1 MNRRTALLL
10 SMLGAGALL
19 PQTLWAQTA
28 GRKSSSK
35 TRDKTFAPVSARED
49 EPVDKEASAE
59 EAPATIPPEPGFQ
72 WKRWPIAKYTRVA
85 SNQTNPQKALVDWI
99 FKRTG
104 LAEWHGDKVAVL
116 SASRNELRAYNS
128 PDVLKQVDDVVER
141 FTNAVEDI
149 LSVHVQF
156 IAAVDTRWRYSVY
169 NRLTFVGSGPQGQ
182 QIWTMRVEDAALV
195 LSQMQVQQ
203 GFRKLADQRVEM
215 VNGQTL
221 TIKTS
226 EPRAF
231 ASGLQRDGGAGAGFQ
246 SRADKIEESVL
257 LKLSPLLN
265 FEGDATDAMIDLTVN
280 TVRSFH
286 RTRVITPRE
295 SGPGEM
301 AIDVPEA
308 TQTRLEQTVKNW
320 RLGQTLVISA
330 GIHPGV
336 LSNKGGWFNLPIPG
350 TYPTGTEVLV
360 FLEAETVSRSKSS
373 SRVDDTPTEST
384 STNTSK
390 SSRSKR
396 PRNSDNN
403 PDDEENP
410 DK

>member
-10 SMLGAGALL
+10 SMLGGFG
-19 PQTLWAQTA
+19 PTSLWAQTA
-28 GRKSSSK
+28 GRKSSK
-35 TRDKTFAPVSARED
+35 TREKTFSPVSGRDD
-49 EPVDKEASAE
+49 EPDDPAASNDE
-59 EAPATIPPEPGFQ
+59 VPAAIPPEPGFQ
-72 WKRWPIAKYTRVA
+72 WRRYPIAKYTRAA
-85 SNQTNPQKALVDWI
+85 SNQSNPQKAIVDWI

-116 SASRNELRAYNS
+116 SASRNELRDYNS
-128 PDVLKQVDDVVER
+128 ADVLKQVDEVVER
-141 FTNAVEDI
+141 FTNAVEDV
-149 LSVHVQF
+149 LSIHVQF
-156 IAAVDTRWRYSVY
+156 IAAVDTRWRYSVF

-182 QIWTMRVEDAALV
+182 QIWTMRVDDAALV

-221 TIKTS
+221 TIKTA
-226 EPRAF
+226 EPRSF

-246 SRADKIEESVL
+246 SKADKIEESVI

-286 RTRVITPRE
+286 RTRVITPRDQ
-295 SGPGEM
+295 GPGEM

-336 LSNKGGWFNLPIPG
+336 LSSKGGWFNLPIPG

-360 FLEAETVSRSKSS
+360 FLEAETVGRSKSAA
-373 SRVDDTPTEST
+373 RADDEPCPPRRTPPKTLA
-384 STNTSK
+384 
-390 SSRSKR
+390 SSRSSSKDSEEDD
-396 PRNSDNN
+396 NSDRK
-403 PDDEENP
+403 PE
-410 DK
+410 

>member
-1 MNRRTALLL
+1 MNRRTALML
-10 SMLGAGALL
+10 SMLGGLI
-19 PQTLWAQTA
+19 PQSLYAQTA
-28 GRKSSSK
+28 ARKSSK
-35 TRDKTFAPVSARED
+35 TRDKTFSPQASRDDQADDPAGAAD
-49 EPVDKEASAE
+49 EPTSAL
-59 EAPATIPPEPGFQ
+59 PPEPGFQ
-72 WKRWPIAKYTRVA
+72 WRRYPIARYTRAA
-85 SNQTNPQKALVDWI
+85 SNQPNPQKAIIDWI

-104 LAEWHGDKVAVL
+104 LAEWHGEKMAVL
-116 SASRNELRAYNS
+116 SASRNEVRAYNS
-128 PDVLKQVDDVVER
+128 ADVLKQVDEVVER
-141 FTNAVEDI
+141 FTNAVEDV

-156 IAAVDTRWRYSVY
+156 IAAVDTRWRYSVF

-182 QIWTMRVEDAALV
+182 QIWTMRVDDAALV

-231 ASGLQRDGGAGAGFQ
+231 ASGLQREGGAGAGFQ
-246 SRADKIEESVL
+246 ARPEKIEESIV

-286 RTRVITPRE
+286 RTRVITPRDA
-295 SGPGEM
+295 GPAEM
-301 AIDVPEA
+301 AIEVPEA

-336 LSNKGGWFNLPIPG
+336 LTSKGGWFNLPIPG

-373 SRVDDTPTEST
+373 SRDDDPPTQ
-384 STNTSK
+384 
-390 SSRSKR
+390 SSSGKEGRKRS
-396 PRNSDNN
+396 RNSDSSS
-403 PDDEENP
+403 DEEEKP
-410 DK
+410 DR

>member
-1 MNRRTALLL
+1 MAAVPDREIH
-10 SMLGAGALL
+10 
-19 PQTLWAQTA
+19 P
-28 GRKSSSK
+28 GRQQPDS
-35 TRDKTFAPVSARED
+35 P
-49 EPVDKEASAE
+49 
-59 EAPATIPPEPGFQ
+59 
-72 WKRWPIAKYTRVA
+72 
-85 SNQTNPQKALVDWI
+85 PQKAIVDWI

-128 PDVLKQVDDVVER
+128 ADVLKQVDEVVER
-141 FTNAVEDI
+141 FTNAVEDV
-149 LSVHVQF
+149 LSIHVQF
-156 IAAVDTRWRYSVY
+156 IAAVDTRWRYSVF

-182 QIWTMRVEDAALV
+182 QIWTMRVDDAALV

-221 TIKTS
+221 TIKTA
-226 EPRAF
+226 EPRSY

-246 SRADKIEESVL
+246 SKADKIEESVI

-286 RTRVITPRE
+286 RTRVITPRDQ
-295 SGPGEM
+295 GPGEM

-336 LSNKGGWFNLPIPG
+336 LSSKGGWFNLPIPG

-360 FLEAETVSRSKSS
+360 FLEAETVGRSKSAA
-373 SRVDDTPTEST
+373 RA
-384 STNTSK
+384 
-390 SSRSKR
+390 
-396 PRNSDNN
+396 
-403 PDDEENP
+403 DDEPGPPRPTPPKTLASAAVRAKTQRKTTIPTGSLSE
-410 DK
+410 

>member
-1 MNRRTALLL
+1 MNRRTALML
-10 SMLGAGALL
+10 SMFGGLVPGS
-19 PQTLWAQTA
+19 LWAQTA
-28 GRKSSSK
+28 GRKSSK
-35 TRDKTFAPVSARED
+35 TRDKAFTPVSRDD
-49 EPVDKEASAE
+49 ERDDQASSAD
-59 EAPATIPPEPGFQ
+59 EAPSPFPPEPGFQ
-72 WKRWPIAKYTRVA
+72 WKRYSIAKYTRA
-85 SNQTNPQKALVDWI
+85 ATNQTAPPEKAIIDWI

-104 LAEWHGDKVAVL
+104 FTAWHADKIAVL
-116 SASRNELRAYNS
+116 SASRTELRAYNS
-128 PDVLKQVDDVVER
+128 PEVLKQVDEVVER
-141 FTNAVEDI
+141 FTNAVEDV
-149 LSVHVQF
+149 LSVRVQF
-156 IAAVDTRWRYSVY
+156 IAAVDTRWRYTVL

-182 QIWTMRVEDAALV
+182 QIWAMKVDDAALV

-221 TIKTS
+221 TVKTS

-231 ASGLQRDGGAGAGFQ
+231 ASGLQREGGPGAGFQ
-246 SRADKIEESVL
+246 ARADKIEESII

-286 RTRVITPRE
+286 RTRVLTPRDA
-295 SGPGEM
+295 GPSDM

-320 RLGQTLVISA
+320 RLGQSLVISA

-350 TYPTGTEVLV
+350 TYPTGTEVLA
-360 FLEAETVSRSKSS
+360 FLDAETVTRAKSS
-373 SRVDDTPTEST
+373 SRVDDAPAQT
-384 STNTSK
+384 SDGKET
-390 SSRSKR
+390 RKR
-396 PRNSDNN
+396 PRNTEPSNS
-403 PDDEENP
+403 DDEEKEKP
-410 DK
+410 ER

>member
-1 MNRRTALLL
+1 MNRRTALMLT
-10 SMLGAGALL
+10 MLGGLI
-19 PQTLWAQTA
+19 PQSLWAQTG
-28 GRKSSSK
+28 GRSKSSTK
-35 TRDKTFAPVSARED
+35 RDKAFAPVSRD
-49 EPVDKEASAE
+49 DDRDDQASSGD
-59 EAPATIPPEPGFQ
+59 EAPTPFPPEAGFQ
-72 WKRWPIAKYTRVA
+72 WKRYKISQYTAAA
-85 SNQTNPQKALVDWI
+85 SNQTNPQKAIIDWI

-104 LAEWHGDKVAVL
+104 VAEWHGDKIAVL
-116 SASRNELRAYNS
+116 SASRTELRAYNS
-128 PDVLKQVDDVVER
+128 PDVLKQVDEVVER
-141 FTNAVEDI
+141 FTNAVEDV

-156 IAAVDTRWRYSVY
+156 VAAVDTRWRYSVF
-169 NRLTFVGSGPQGQ
+169 NRLTFVGNGPQGQ
-182 QIWTMRVEDAALV
+182 QIWTMRVDDAALV

-215 VNGQTL
+215 INGQTL

-231 ASGLQRDGGAGAGFQ
+231 ASGLQREGGVGAGFQ
-246 SRADKIEESVL
+246 ARADKIEESII

-265 FEGDATDAMIDLTVN
+265 FEGDATDAMLDLTVN

-286 RTRVITPRE
+286 RTRVITPRD

-336 LSNKGGWFNLPIPG
+336 LSNKGRLVQPADPRHVPHGHRGAGLPRGRNRQPIQDPG
-350 TYPTGTEVLV
+350 
-360 FLEAETVSRSKSS
+360 AR
-373 SRVDDTPTEST
+373 R
-384 STNTSK
+384 
-390 SSRSKR
+390 
-396 PRNSDNN
+396 
-403 PDDEENP
+403 
-410 DK
+410 

>member
-10 SMLGAGALL
+10 SMLGGLA
-19 PQTLWAQTA
+19 PQSLYAQSA
-28 GRKSSSK
+28 GRKSSK
-35 TRDKTFAPVSARED
+35 TRDKTFAPQSSRDDQPDDAAGSGDESTSAL
-49 EPVDKEASAE
+49 
-59 EAPATIPPEPGFQ
+59 PPEPGFQ
-72 WKRWPIAKYTRVA
+72 WRRYPISRYTRA
-85 SNQTNPQKALVDWI
+85 ATNQSNPQKAIVDWI

-104 LAEWHGDKVAVL
+104 LAEWHGEKMAVL

-128 PDVLKQVDDVVER
+128 AEVLKQVDEVVER
-141 FTNAVEDI
+141 FTNAVEDV

-156 IAAVDTRWRYSVY
+156 IAAVDTRWRYSVF

-182 QIWTMRVEDAALV
+182 QIWTMRPDDAALV

-215 VNGQTL
+215 INGQTL

-231 ASGLQRDGGAGAGFQ
+231 ASGLQREGGAGAGFQ
-246 SRADKIEESVL
+246 SRADKIEESVI

-265 FEGDATDAMIDLTVN
+265 FEGDATDAMLDLTVN

-286 RTRVITPRE
+286 RTRVITPRDA
-295 SGPGEM
+295 GPSEM

-336 LSNKGGWFNLPIPG
+336 LTSKGGWFNLPIPG

-360 FLEAETVSRSKSS
+360 FLEAELEPRSRSS
-373 SRVDDTPTEST
+373 SRVDDPPT
-384 STNTSK
+384 K
-390 SSRSKR
+390 SSSAKEGRKRSR
-396 PRNSDNN
+396 SSESNSDGE
-403 PDDEENP
+403 DDSN
-410 DK
+410 